1 VSEHDEGEVTV
12 RVTDKRLKDPSPARP
27 EAGPEA
33 GPEAPASDEAVEP
46 RDELAE
52 ARAEALSHLDDLRR
66 LKAEFENFRKRM
78 TKEQTQMID
87 RASAA
92 LIERMLPILDDFE
105 LALMA
110 ADRTKDYE
118 SMVRGVEMV
127 YGKLVDELH
136 KDGLRRIDAVGK
148 PFDPE
153 LHEAVMRAEGE
164 GDDIVVIDEMR
175 PGYLFH
181 GRVLR
186 PTMVKV
192 GHRKT

>member
-1 VSEHDEGEVTV
+1 VSERDDPEVTV
-12 RVTDKRLKDPSPARP
+12 RVTDKRVKDQSPAP
-27 EAGPEA
+27 PEA
-33 GPEAPASDEAVEP
+33 GPEAPAPEEAGIEP
-46 RDELAE
+46 ADELAQ
-52 ARAEALSHLDDLRR
+52 ARAEAQSHLDDLRR
-66 LKAEFENFRKRM
+66 LKAEFENYRKRM
-78 TKEQTQMID
+78 TKEQTQMIE

-136 KDGLRRIDAVGK
+136 KDGLRRIDALGK
-148 PFDPE
+148 AFDPE
-153 LHEAVMRAEGE
+153 LHEAVMRVEGE
-164 GDDIVVIDEMR
+164 GDDVVVLDEMR

-192 GHRKT
+192 GHRRS